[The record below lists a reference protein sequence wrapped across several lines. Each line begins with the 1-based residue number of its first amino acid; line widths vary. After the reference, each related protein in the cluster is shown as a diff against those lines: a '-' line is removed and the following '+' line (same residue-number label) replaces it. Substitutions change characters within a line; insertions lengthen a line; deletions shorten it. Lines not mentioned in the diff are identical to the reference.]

1 MGTCNEFEGHG
12 DAILIVR
19 HDGGDVLNDST
30 GLDSGASFLVL
41 PVVVVDVRSR
51 EPTVVTKSSNL

>member
-19 HDGGDVLNDST
+19 HDSGDVSNDST
-30 GLDSGASFLVL
+30 GLYSGASLLVL
-41 PVVVVDVRSR
+41 PVVVVNVGNL
-51 EPTVVTKSSNL
+51 EPTVVTKLSNL